1 MSAKTERFAN
11 TPLINFAA
19 PRQLSFAMHSKSK
32 PNFTAWFVMQ
42 GFIAAMHHPDFRDGA
57 DDVTLELYRPLADA
71 ASKTRLISRIIHS
84 LPYSWQYRIGEMV
97 TNAGRLRHFCFRKK
111 EIEKHARQLLE
122 QGSIKQVI
130 ILGAGLDV
138 LSLRLAQE
146 YPAVKFIEIDTK
158 ESQGFKVSSLK
169 AGRAP
174 MSGNVEFIEGDLRD
188 PLPSILAYSKFHDP
202 MAQTLWVAE
211 GFFMFVPEDSV
222 IRIFK
227 EMRQNSAVGSCIIF
241 TTIPAKKIA
250 SAIGHAIQTLYLKKE
265 NSSFH
270 WAMPFDKV
278 PIFIRNLGYEII
290 SQIQCD
296 ALHKHYM
303 GEKFNSNHNFAE
315 DIHIAINRNV

>member
-1 MSAKTERFAN
+1 MNTKTELFAN
-11 TPLINFAA
+11 NSFINFAA
-19 PRQLSFAMHSKSK
+19 SRKISVAMHSESK

-42 GFIAAMHHPDFRDGA
+42 GFIAAMHHPDFRDEA
-57 DDVTLELYRPLADA
+57 DNATLALYRPLAGA

-111 EIEKHARQLLE
+111 EIEKHARKLLE

-169 AGRAP
+169 AGHTP
-174 MSGNVEFIEGDLRD
+174 MPANVEFIEGDLRD
-188 PLPSILAYSKFHDP
+188 PLPSILVHSKFHDP

-227 EMRQNSAVGSCIIF
+227 EMRYGSAAGSCIIF
-241 TTIPAKKIA
+241 TTIPAKKIT

-265 NSSFH
+265 NSSFY
-270 WAMPFDKV
+270 WAIPFDKV
-278 PIFIRNLGYEII
+278 PIFIRNLGYEIV

-296 ALHKHYM
+296 ALHQNYM

-315 DIHIAINRNV
+315 DIHIAINKNM